1 MGCGRMDHDIGST
14 AFFYLELAWTIE
26 DGRPLSTDYADI
38 YERRSLA
45 TLRAMRFG
53 YWFLALQLTI
63 AVPCLTVDFL
73 AIRSPNRDMSS
84 VLGLLLS

>member
-1 MGCGRMDHDIGST
+1 MGCGRMDHDSGFNGI
-14 AFFYLELAWTIE
+14 FYLAKVA
-26 DGRPLSTDYADI
+26 GRSVRDYADI

-63 AVPCLTVDFL
+63 AVPCLTVDFF
-73 AIRSPNRDMSS
+73 AITSPNRDMSS